1 MKLFSTEDLSIRPQ
15 QTNDDLPRSELI
27 LYGETTGKIVEG
39 AVLETAVCWKG
50 HFLIFLT
57 DDIIHE
63 DTLRIYLLDPKLD
76 IVDAARLGA
85 MYSTGAF
92 SHLELVEPNLIHF
105 EFFGGTSWTLELLDE
120 QSFAVPMVSD
130 PKGVTRPF
138 KLTHRFKLHG
148 NPVPS
153 SNSGH

>member
-1 MKLFSTEDLSIRPQ
+1 MKLFSTDDLSIRPQ
-15 QTNDDLPRSELI
+15 PATDDVPRSELI

-39 AVLETAVCWKG
+39 AVLEAAVCWKG

-57 DDIIHE
+57 DDITHE

-92 SHLELVEPNLIHF
+92 RHLELVEPNLLHF
-105 EFFGGTSWTLELLDE
+105 DFFGATTWTLELLDE

-138 KLTHRFKLHG
+138 KLSYRFKLHG
-148 NPVPS
+148 DPQPS
-153 SNSGH
+153 A

>member
-1 MKLFSTEDLSIRPQ
+1 MKLFSTDDLSIRPRQ
-15 QTNDDLPRSELI
+15 ATDGLPRSELI
-27 LYGETTGKIVEG
+27 LYGETTEKIVEG
-39 AVLETAVCWKG
+39 AVLEAAVCWKG

-92 SHLELVEPNLIHF
+92 TGLELVEPNIIHF
-105 EFFGGTSWTLELLDE
+105 DFFGATTWTLELLDE

-130 PKGVTRPF
+130 PRGVTRPF
-138 KLTHRFKLHG
+138 KLSCRFKLHG
-148 NPVPS
+148 APQPDA
-153 SNSGH
+153 

>member
-1 MKLFSTEDLSIRPQ
+1 MKLFSIDDLSIRPQ
-15 QTNDDLPRSELI
+15 PQPVDQLPRSELI

-39 AVLETAVCWKG
+39 AVLEAAICWRG

-57 DDIIHE
+57 DDIINE

-76 IVDAARLGA
+76 MVDAARLGG

-92 SHLELVEPNLIHF
+92 SALQLVEPNLIRF
-105 EFFGGTSWTLELLDE
+105 EFFGDTTWTLELLDD
-120 QSFAVPMVSD
+120 QSFSVPMVSD

-138 KLTHRFKLHG
+138 RLSHRFKLHG
-148 NPVPS
+148 DPIPS
-153 SNSGH
+153 PD

>member
-1 MKLFSTEDLSIRPQ
+1 MKLFSIDDLSIRPQ
-15 QTNDDLPRSELI
+15 PQPVDELPRSELI

-39 AVLETAVCWKG
+39 AVLEAAICWRG

-57 DDIIHE
+57 DDIINE

-76 IVDAARLGA
+76 MVDAARLGA

-92 SHLELVEPNLIHF
+92 SNLQLVEPNILRF
-105 EFFGGTSWTLELLDE
+105 EFFGDTTWTLELLDD
-120 QSFAVPMVSD
+120 QSFSMPMVSD

-138 KLTHRFKLHG
+138 RLSHRFKLHG
-148 NPVPS
+148 DPIPS
-153 SNSGH
+153 PG

>member
-1 MKLFSTEDLSIRPQ
+1 MKLLSTDDLSTRRQ
-15 QTNDDLPRSELI
+15 QATDDLPRSELI

-39 AVLETAVCWKG
+39 AVLEAAVCWKG
-50 HFLIFLT
+50 HFLIILS

-92 SHLELVEPNLIHF
+92 SALQLVEPNIIRF
-105 EFFGGTSWTLELLDE
+105 EFFGDTTWTLELLDD
-120 QSFAVPMVSD
+120 QSFSVPMVSD

-138 KLTHRFKLHG
+138 RLSHRFKLHG
-148 NPVPS
+148 DPIPS
-153 SNSGH
+153 PG

>member
-1 MKLFSTEDLSIRPQ
+1 MKLFSLDDLSIRPQ
-15 QTNDDLPRSELI
+15 QQTVDELPRSELI

-39 AVLETAVCWKG
+39 AVLEAAICWRG

-57 DDIIHE
+57 DDIINE

-92 SHLELVEPNLIHF
+92 SNLQLVEPNIIRF
-105 EFFGGTSWTLELLDE
+105 EFFGDTTWTLELLDD
-120 QSFAVPMVSD
+120 QSFSVPMVSD

-138 KLTHRFKLHG
+138 RLSHRFKLHG
-148 NPVPS
+148 APIPS
-153 SNSGH
+153 PG

>member
-1 MKLFSTEDLSIRPQ
+1 MKLFSTDDLSIRPR
-15 QTNDDLPRSELI
+15 QTADDLPRCELI

-39 AVLETAVCWKG
+39 AVLEAAVCWKG

-63 DTLRIYLLDPKLD
+63 DTLRIYLLDPQLD

-92 SHLELVEPNLIHF
+92 TALELVEPNIIHF
-105 EFFGGTSWTLELLDE
+105 DFFGATTWTLELLDE
-120 QSFAVPMVSD
+120 QSFALPMVSD

-138 KLTHRFKLHG
+138 KLSCRFKLHG
-148 NPVPS
+148 DPQP
-153 SNSGH
+153 GD

>member
-1 MKLFSTEDLSIRPQ
+1 MKLFSMDDLSIRPRQ
-15 QTNDDLPRSELI
+15 QTADELPRSELI

-39 AVLETAVCWKG
+39 AVLEAAICWRG

-57 DDIIHE
+57 DDIINE
-63 DTLRIYLLDPKLD
+63 DTLRIYLLDPQLD
-76 IVDAARLGA
+76 IADAARLGA

-92 SHLELVEPNLIHF
+92 SALQLVEPNIIRF
-105 EFFGGTSWTLELLDE
+105 EFFGDTTWTLELLDD

-138 KLTHRFKLHG
+138 RLSHRFKLRG
-148 NPVPS
+148 DPIPS
-153 SNSGH
+153 PG

>member
-1 MKLFSTEDLSIRPQ
+1 MKLFSINDLSIRPQ
-15 QTNDDLPRSELI
+15 QQTADELPRSELI

-39 AVLETAVCWKG
+39 AVLEAAICWRG
-50 HFLIFLT
+50 HFLVFLT
-57 DDIIHE
+57 DDIINE

-92 SHLELVEPNLIHF
+92 SALQLVEPNIIRF
-105 EFFGGTSWTLELLDE
+105 EFFGDTTWTLELLDD
-120 QSFAVPMVSD
+120 QSFSVPMVSD

-138 KLTHRFKLHG
+138 RLSHRFKLHG
-148 NPVPS
+148 DPIPS
-153 SNSGH
+153 PG

>member
-1 MKLFSTEDLSIRPQ
+1 MKLFSINDLSIRPQ
-15 QTNDDLPRSELI
+15 QQTADELPRSELI

-39 AVLETAVCWKG
+39 AVLEAAICWRG

-57 DDIIHE
+57 DDIINE

-92 SHLELVEPNLIHF
+92 SALQLVEPNIIRF
-105 EFFGGTSWTLELLDE
+105 EFFGDTTWTLELLDD
-120 QSFAVPMVSD
+120 QSFSVPMVSD

-138 KLTHRFKLHG
+138 RLSHRFKLHG
-148 NPVPS
+148 DPIPS
-153 SNSGH
+153 PG

>member
-1 MKLFSTEDLSIRPQ
+1 MKLFSIDDLSIRPQ
-15 QTNDDLPRSELI
+15 PQPADQLPRSELI

-39 AVLETAVCWKG
+39 AVLEAAICWRG

-57 DDIIHE
+57 DDIINE

-76 IVDAARLGA
+76 MVDAARLGG

-92 SHLELVEPNLIHF
+92 SALQLVEPNLIRF
-105 EFFGGTSWTLELLDE
+105 EFFGDTTWTLELLED
-120 QSFAVPMVSD
+120 QSFSVPMVSD

-138 KLTHRFKLHG
+138 RLSHRFKLHG
-148 NPVPS
+148 DPIPS
-153 SNSGH
+153 PD

>member
-1 MKLFSTEDLSIRPQ
+1 MKLFSINDLSIRPQ
-15 QTNDDLPRSELI
+15 QQTADELPRSELI

-39 AVLETAVCWKG
+39 AVLEAAICWRG
-50 HFLIFLT
+50 YFLVFLT
-57 DDIIHE
+57 DDIINE

-92 SHLELVEPNLIHF
+92 SALQLVEPNIIRF
-105 EFFGGTSWTLELLDE
+105 EFFGDTTWTLELLDD
-120 QSFAVPMVSD
+120 QSFSVPMVSD

-138 KLTHRFKLHG
+138 RLSHRFKLHG
-148 NPVPS
+148 DPIPS
-153 SNSGH
+153 PG